1 MRASIR
7 ELRSE
12 TKAIMNAVGHG
23 ESVVITYYGE
33 DFAEIKPIK
42 KKKSSKAS
50 KSDEAFG
57 MWADHKDIE
66 SVDAYVD
73 KLRQGRQL

>member
-12 TKAIMNAVGHG
+12 TRAIMNAVGHG

-42 KKKSSKAS
+42 KKKTTSAAGAE
-50 KSDEAFG
+50 EAFG
-57 MWADHKDIE
+57 MWSDHKDVQ
-66 SVDAYVD
+66 SVDAYID
-73 KLRQGRQL
+73 KLREGRQL